1 GAIRR
6 PSTAKKP
13 ARGRNSTR
21 SSGRSANSPL
31 PHGGPGPPGAHTQCA
46 AVSTVR
52 QPTSVAVHAPVRV
65 NSFPTSAQSAGSP
78 FAISGRTGGA
88 GSCAAAPPPRA
99 SAAASASARP
109 AARHTRRARRRLAPG
124 AGYPPTPELMRP
136 EARHSRPVPQA
147 RPSAALLLPA
157 GSSPHFPLAR
167 SVPAERRM
175 AMACVRPL
183 VGGLRSALTAAA
195 CAATLGIVPGT
206 ARADLEAA
214 FAARADGDALRALW
228 LEGRAL
234 ERADDLAAAAE
245 RFTRLAEALPD
256 EAEPRW
262 RLARVEWRRGERL
275 APERSEQRLAHFRR
289 AEQEARRSLDLD
301 LRCAE
306 GMFWLAAALGRLTT
320 TEGVI

>member
-1 GAIRR
+1 
-6 PSTAKKP
+6 
-13 ARGRNSTR
+13 
-21 SSGRSANSPL
+21 
-31 PHGGPGPPGAHTQCA
+31 
-46 AVSTVR
+46 
-52 QPTSVAVHAPVRV
+52 
-65 NSFPTSAQSAGSP
+65 
-78 FAISGRTGGA
+78 
-88 GSCAAAPPPRA
+88 
-99 SAAASASARP
+99 
-109 AARHTRRARRRLAPG
+109 
-124 AGYPPTPELMRP
+124 
-136 EARHSRPVPQA
+136 
-147 RPSAALLLPA
+147 
-157 GSSPHFPLAR
+157 
-167 SVPAERRM
+167 
-175 AMACVRPL
+175 

-275 APERSEQRLAHFRR
+275 APERREERLAHFRR

-301 LRCAE
+301 PRCAE

-320 TEGVI
+320 TEGVIQSARRAPVIADPLARAIALGPTHRESDDDTTLGNLYHFSAAFYRIVPEWIWLSWVLGVRGDKERSVEYSRRAVAISPRRLDYQVELGAGLLCLGTSRRRPE